1 MTAAAPAF
9 LAGYGFQVRLLCGSY
24 PAPYAGFYADLP
36 RAVAS
41 AWEAETPVRLLHEAL
56 KGRLTVHCVL
66 DRGRLLDLWEW
77 AKRTGLRHLDA
88 TVLEDAAFGDGAPR
102 PGRLREI
109 RNDLLAVCDEMAD
122 ELAAQRLPVDFKPLT
137 RIVDRLM
144 RSEPLGQAYGERGS
158 FASSFA
164 GMMMPMADACP
175 RSFFDS
181 LDLRPLPDLPDGL
194 EDDRGGTWRW
204 RDLLPRVLGPARVR
218 PQHLRD
224 LPPGATT
231 RGEPRRTAA
240 RSGGPRSRWRCAST
254 TASPTWTPSRSAS
267 SSTNPSA
274 SRPRRSAAAR
284 TSDT

>member
-1 MTAAAPAF
+1 M
-9 LAGYGFQVRLLCGSY
+9 RLLCGSY
-24 PAPYAGFYADLP
+24 PAPYAGFYAD
-36 RAVAS
+36 RRGGGE

-109 RNDLLAVCDEMAD
+109 RNDLLSVCDEMAD
-122 ELAAQRLPVDFKPLT
+122 ELGAQRLPVEFKPLT

-194 EDDRGGTWRW
+194 GEEPRGDLEMG
-204 RDLLPRVLGPARVR
+204 DLLPRVLGPARVR
-218 PQHLRD
+218 SQRLCDLAPGRRRAGSRGGPLPALADRGRGGAPL
-224 LPPGATT
+224 LPP
-231 RGEPRRTAA
+231 PRPHGPHPGPPVL
-240 RSGGPRSRWRCAST
+240 RSIPPRAGS
-254 TASPTWTPSRSAS
+254 
-267 SSTNPSA
+267 
-274 SRPRRSAAAR
+274 RRSAAAR